1 MTFKPKGQK
10 PPHPVVNAIA
20 WVLAG
25 RRDKKAA
32 AKPPPKP
39 KK

>member
-1 MTFKPKGQK
+1 MSSNWKPKGQK
-10 PPHPVVNAIA
+10 PPHPVINAIA

-25 RRDKKAA
+25 RRK
-32 AKPPPKP
+32 PKP